1 MQLFSQEIQKKYFQ
15 NVSNA
20 NSSHIKSFW
29 NAVKHFVSNNGANS
43 SENIIINAQKEEKIK
58 VKGLE
63 NEIHIDSNELI
74 KHDKILIEL
83 FNKHFIN
90 IVEKTF
96 GLAPNCIGNPENT

>member
-1 MQLFSQEIQKKYFQ
+1 MPIHHI
-15 NVSNA
+15 
-20 NSSHIKSFW
+20 SSHFGML
-29 NAVKHFVSNNGANS
+29 SN
-43 SENIIINAQKEEKIK
+43 ILFQITVLIQ